1 VTGDPEVTAKLA
13 DTPDIA
19 SGTPLPALGYVLGVC
34 WLLVI
39 SMYPLLA
46 PRGTIWSDRQH
57 LYIPAA
63 IVGALVMVVPPLLL
77 PQIPTVRRLQALPFL
92 VLAGLVFIVP
102 LLITGPSVFALSM
115 LSPLVL
121 YGIGWMR
128 LRGRP
133 PLLLLATLA
142 TPVLGLL
149 GRSLASLFALR
160 FDPPRYNDVGA
171 RSEAFSGIE
180 QALVT
185 VVLPICLPVLATG
198 LARFRHS
205 FLPAVALTP
214 TIAPVDP
221 QREWNGLAAAA
232 LVVGVA
238 GGGPIA
244 VVLGHMARRQ
254 TRRLGQRGAGL
265 AAAGLVLGYLGT
277 AAAWLLWMFA
287 QALSGIGE

>member
-1 VTGDPEVTAKLA
+1 
-13 DTPDIA
+13 
-19 SGTPLPALGYVLGVC
+19 
-34 WLLVI
+34 
-39 SMYPLLA
+39 
-46 PRGTIWSDRQH
+46 
-57 LYIPAA
+57 
-63 IVGALVMVVPPLLL
+63 VGALVVVVPPLLL

-92 VLAGLVFIVP
+92 VLAGLVFTLP

-121 YGIGWMR
+121 YGVGWMR

-142 TPVLGLL
+142 TPVLWLL
-149 GRSLASLFALR
+149 GRSLASVFALR
-160 FDPPRYNDVGA
+160 FDPPTYNDVGA
-171 RSEAFSGIE
+171 RTEAFSGIE

-185 VVLPICLPVLATG
+185 VVLPICLPVLATS

-205 FLPAVALTP
+205 FLPAAALAP
-214 TIAPVDP
+214 AIEPVDSKT
-221 QREWNGLAAAA
+221 EWNGLAAAA
-232 LVVGVA
+232 LAVGVA

-244 VVLGHMARRQ
+244 LVLGHLARRQ
-254 TRRLGQRGAGL
+254 TRRSGQRGAGL

-277 AAAWLLWMFA
+277 AVAVLVWMFA